1 MSNETSAKR
10 RDSFLGIPRTAII
23 CGIVLLLCA
32 VAVPYGMELLMKSRC
47 RAYWRSQLELM
58 AQGSRN
64 YLSSRGTFP
73 PAAILDEDGR
83 SMHSWRVL
91 LLPYLPQ
98 NVFYDQYELN
108 EPWNGPNNQRLL
120 QEYVGEPKFEDEE
133 AYDITHVRW
142 FYQCDP
148 CAPWP
153 LDGFGTSIV
162 MVVDPNQP
170 PVRVTERFPSS
181 KIDNRWQA
189 QVYAGEDLMF
199 VGIEESDI
207 HWMEPRDLSL
217 REVHIQCDE
226 AGKPTSSR
234 PRITAS
240 VVMDA
245 NGEFQFF
252 DEEETLE
259 RLQQMQLQSKVEP
272 NSDQEKGAGPIG
284 N

>member
-1 MSNETSAKR
+1 
-10 RDSFLGIPRTAII
+10 
-23 CGIVLLLCA
+23 
-32 VAVPYGMELLMKSRC
+32 
-47 RAYWRSQLELM
+47 
-58 AQGSRN
+58 
-64 YLSSRGTFP
+64 
-73 PAAILDEDGR
+73 
-83 SMHSWRVL
+83 MHSWRVL

-98 NVFYDQYELN
+98 NVFYDQYDLD

-162 MVVDPNQP
+162 MVIDPSQA
-170 PVRVTERFPSS
+170 PVRVTEKFPSS

-189 QVYAGEDLMF
+189 QLPAGEDLMF
-199 VGIEESDI
+199 VGIQESDI

-217 REVHIQCDE
+217 GELQIQCDD

-234 PRITAS
+234 PQVTAS
-240 VVMDA
+240 VTINA

-259 RLQQMQLQSKVEP
+259 RLQQMQSKIEP
-272 NSDQEKGAGPIG
+272 NSDQEEEAGPNG